1 MYELYFQKMI
11 GEQFSLLI
19 IQYIIRIKGFCFVF
33 FIKILNELFLQALED
48 EIAEDEGLEL
58 DIVEQMR
65 GMGLEEEGTKEPS
78 LTKSNACFEKD
89 SLSTKVHIIIKMK
102 YTSFCVS
109 FDD

>member
-1 MYELYFQKMI
+1 M
-11 GEQFSLLI
+11 
-19 IQYIIRIKGFCFVF
+19 
-33 FIKILNELFLQALED
+33 QALED

-89 SLSTKVHIIIKMK
+89 SLSTKVHEKMK
-102 YTSFCVS
+102 YTSYCVS
-109 FDD
+109 FVD